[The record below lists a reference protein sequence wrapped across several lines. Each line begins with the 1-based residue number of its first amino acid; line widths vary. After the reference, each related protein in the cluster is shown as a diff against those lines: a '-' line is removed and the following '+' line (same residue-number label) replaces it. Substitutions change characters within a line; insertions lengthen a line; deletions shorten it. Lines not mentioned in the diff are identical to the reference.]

1 MLTLCLR
8 SRRAWRRCGASCAAS
23 STTAPSMRSGAFL
36 PARPPH
42 HSRSSRRAW
51 RRRWNSHPAGA
62 RATHACRMAK
72 GLADTFL
79 PPLSH
84 ALFFFSRHLAQF
96 LADKGY
102 NAAAKNDVRMVEVRR
117 QGSPSRL
124 FNLCQCDDDA

>member
-1 MLTLCLR
+1 
-8 SRRAWRRCGASCAAS
+8 
-23 STTAPSMRSGAFL
+23 
-36 PARPPH
+36 
-42 HSRSSRRAW
+42 
-51 RRRWNSHPAGA
+51 
-62 RATHACRMAK
+62 MAK